1 MRHGRWWC
9 GVGLAVALAVG
20 AGPAAADDG
29 ALALTYQ
36 APEVCPDEFDLR
48 AEVAARRPGTRFAVD
63 GAVVAIVQVRDARE
77 GFVAELTVIEPG
89 AAATT
94 RLYPPVD
101 HCLVATARLADAL
114 AGFLADQP
122 APATAPGVTPVELG
136 LRGPGGSP
144 GPGTAPRSGW
154 RR

>member
-1 MRHGRWWC
+1 MASR
-9 GVGLAVALAVG
+9 
-20 AGPAAADDG
+20 GPSG
-29 ALALTYQ
+29 SW
-36 APEVCPDEFDLR
+36 LR
-48 AEVAARRPGTRFAVD
+48 AASQGD
-63 GAVVAIVQVRDARE
+63 GRGFGDAVVAIVQVRDARE